1 VTLKAA
7 DVARALL
14 VPLGLAVVVLVLVLS
29 GRGDLAAP
37 PLGSWA
43 DVSDWL
49 EETDTVT
56 AVLAIVRLVALAVAV
71 WLLVA
76 ALVGAI
82 GRLARRARVV
92 AFADRALPAP
102 IRRALTGLAGAGAA
116 SVVVLGGAGLGG
128 GDGEEAVPVGEQLV
142 LLPEA
147 GEGTATMSVLPDPA
161 AGAPVP
167 APAPAAPTTWT
178 VEPGD
183 SFWSI
188 AEGVLADAWGRPPT
202 DAEIDPYWR
211 ALIAA
216 NRDRIT
222 SGNPDLIFPGQEF
235 VLPPT

>member
-1 VTLKAA
+1 
-7 DVARALL
+7 
-14 VPLGLAVVVLVLVLS
+14 
-29 GRGDLAAP
+29 
-37 PLGSWA
+37 
-43 DVSDWL
+43 
-49 EETDTVT
+49 
-56 AVLAIVRLVALAVAV
+56 V

-82 GRLARRARVV
+82 GRLAHRARVV

-102 IRRALTGLAGAGAA
+102 IRRALTGLAGASAA

-147 GEGTATMSVLPDPA
+147 GEGTATMSVLPEPA
-161 AGAPVP
+161 AAAPVP
-167 APAPAAPTTWT
+167 SPAPAAPTTWT

-188 AEGVLADAWGRPPT
+188 AEEVLADAWGRPPS
-202 DAEIDPYWR
+202 DAEVDPYWR

-222 SGNPDLIFPGQEF
+222 SGNPDLIFPGQTF
-235 VLPPT
+235 LLPPV

>member
-1 VTLKAA
+1 VSIKAA
-7 DVARALL
+7 DAARALL
-14 VPLGLAVVVLVLVLS
+14 VPLGLAVVVLVLVLA

-37 PLGSWA
+37 PLGSW
-43 DVSDWL
+43 DDLSDWL
-49 EETDTVT
+49 ERTDTVT
-56 AVLAIVRLVALAVAV
+56 AVLAIVRLLALVVAV

-76 ALVGAI
+76 TLVGAV

-102 IRRALTGLAGAGAA
+102 IRRALTGLAGASAA
-116 SVVVLGGAGLGG
+116 SVVVLGAAGLGG

-161 AGAPVP
+161 PG
-167 APAPAAPTTWT
+167 APAAAPTPAQPATWT

-188 AEGVLADAWGRPPT
+188 AEEVLAETWGRPPT

-216 NRDRIT
+216 NRDRIS
-222 SGNPDLIFPGQEF
+222 SGNPDLVFPGQEF
-235 VLPPT
+235 VLPPP